1 MWQFI
6 NIMATYS
13 IGKFS
18 KLIGVSVRTL
28 QRWDRTGRLVA
39 DRTASNRRQYTDKH
53 LLQVGRKAHNKAEP
67 KCIVYCRVSSQA
79 QKPDLKNQRH
89 MLEQFCVARGLAVDE
104 WIEEIGG
111 GMNFKRKKFLSLVDR
126 IITQEVGVLVI
137 AHKDRLTRFG
147 FELIEHLCEMAGC
160 ELLVM
165 NTESLSPE
173 QEMVEDLMTIVHC
186 FSSRLYGLRNYR
198 KSLKKALA
206 DDTRSS
212 DTTPSDP

>member
-1 MWQFI
+1 
-6 NIMATYS
+6 MATYS
-13 IGKFS
+13 IGEFS

-28 QRWDRTGRLVA
+28 QRWDRIGRLVA

-53 LLQVGRKAHNKAEP
+53 LVQVGHKAQNRAKQ

-79 QKPDLKNQRH
+79 QKPDLNNQRL

-104 WIEEIGG
+104 WMEEIGG

-147 FELIEHLCEMAGC
+147 FALIEHLCEMAGC

-165 NTESLSPE
+165 NAESLSPE
-173 QEMVEDLMTIVHC
+173 QELVEDLMTIVHC

-198 KSLKKALA
+198 KSLKKALT
-206 DDTRSS
+206 DDTRSP
-212 DTTPSDP
+212 DTPRSDP